1 VSIHLPNWQSGGYRS
16 KGGSVKS
23 GNVWIRIG
31 IFVASLTVLGALIYQ
46 AVHMGKPTESQVAE
60 SENNSIENSNHWIAL
75 VIEFTNAEHSKQYL
89 EGAREEAKRLGVRL
103 EILDAK
109 SNRKKMAHMIDDAIL
124 RNADGIMISHGSP
137 EALTASVKRSLNQ
150 SIPVVAFDC
159 EIPLPEVT
167 KIDQDDKRIA
177 EMSLKRILKN
187 TGGKGNL
194 VLIWVGG
201 YAPMDKRMNVYRRF
215 MSEHPRLKEV
225 VRFGEATTDT
235 AMYTQINM
243 KSVLDSHP
251 VGTINVVW
259 ATWDEFAK
267 GAAQAIKDAG
277 RTEIKLYGIDISNE
291 DLKYLQ
297 DPNSPWIETVAV
309 DPRSIA
315 KVQLRLLVRAV
326 KGEKIP
332 EHYALTPRL
341 VTKTM
346 LPKDAQ
352 VTMDNLHKYVPDW
365 GGTEEF
371 DVNQ

>member
-1 VSIHLPNWQSGGYRS
+1 
-16 KGGSVKS
+16 VKS
-23 GNVWIRIG
+23 GNVWVRIG
-31 IFVASLTVLGALIYQ
+31 IFVASLTILGAIIYQ
-46 AVHMGKPTESQVAE
+46 AVHMGKPTGSQVAE
-60 SENNSIENSNHWIAL
+60 PENTSVENSNLWIAL

-89 EGAREEAKRLGVRL
+89 EGVREEAKRLGVRL

-109 SNRKKMAHMIDDAIL
+109 SNRKEMAHMIDDAIL
-124 RNADGIMISHGSP
+124 RDADGIMISHGSP
-137 EALTASVKRSLNQ
+137 EALTASVKRSLDRG
-150 SIPVVAFDC
+150 IPVVAFDC

-177 EMSLKRILKN
+177 EMSLRRILKN
-187 TGGKGNL
+187 TGGKANL

-215 MSEHPRLKEV
+215 MTEHPGFKEV
-225 VRFGEATTDT
+225 VRFGEATADT

-277 RTEIKLYGIDISNE
+277 RTEIKLYGIDVSNE

-315 KVQLRLLVRAV
+315 KVQLRLLVRAI
-326 KGEKIP
+326 KGDKIP
-332 EHYALTPRL
+332 ERYALTPRL
-341 VTKTM
+341 ITKTM
-346 LPKDAQ
+346 LPKDVR

-371 DVNQ
+371 EVNQ

>member
-1 VSIHLPNWQSGGYRS
+1 LPNWQSGGYRS
-16 KGGSVKS
+16 EGRTVKS

-31 IFVASLTVLGALIYQ
+31 IFTASLTILGAIIYQ
-46 AVHMGKPTESQVAE
+46 AVHMGKPPESQVAE
-60 SENNSIENSNHWIAL
+60 SEKTSVENFNHWIAL

-89 EGAREEAKRLGVRL
+89 EGAREEAERQGVRL

-109 SNRKKMAHMIDDAIL
+109 SNRKMMAHMIDDAIL
-124 RNADGIMISHGSP
+124 RDADGIMISHGSP
-137 EALTASVKRSLNQ
+137 EALTASVKRSLNRG
-150 SIPVVAFDC
+150 IPVVAFDC

-177 EMSLKRILKN
+177 EMSLRRILKN
-187 TGGKGNL
+187 TGGKANL

-215 MSEHPRLKEV
+215 MSEHPGLKEV
-225 VRFGEATTDT
+225 VRFGEATADT

-277 RTEIKLYGIDISNE
+277 RTEIKLYGIDISDE

-315 KVQLRLLVRAV
+315 KVQLRLLVRAI

-332 EHYALTPRL
+332 ERYSLTPWL

-346 LPKDAQ
+346 LPKDVK
-352 VTMDNLHKYVPDW
+352 VTMDTLHKYLPDW
-365 GGTEEF
+365 GVTEEF
-371 DVNQ
+371 EVNQ

>member
-1 VSIHLPNWQSGGYRS
+1 VSIHLPNWQSGGYRR
-16 KGGSVKS
+16 GGGTVKS
-23 GNVWIRIG
+23 GNVWVRIG
-31 IFVASLTVLGALIYQ
+31 IFVASLTILGAIIYQ
-46 AVHMGKPTESQVAE
+46 AVHMGKPTGSQVAE
-60 SENNSIENSNHWIAL
+60 PENTSVENSNLWIAL

-89 EGAREEAKRLGVRL
+89 EGVREEAKRLGVRL

-109 SNRKKMAHMIDDAIL
+109 SNRKEMAHMIDDAIL
-124 RNADGIMISHGSP
+124 RDADGIMISHGSP
-137 EALTASVKRSLNQ
+137 EALTASVKRSLDRG
-150 SIPVVAFDC
+150 IPVVAFDC

-177 EMSLKRILKN
+177 EMSLRRILKN
-187 TGGKGNL
+187 TGGKANL

-215 MSEHPRLKEV
+215 MTEHPGFKEV
-225 VRFGEATTDT
+225 VRFGEATADT

-277 RTEIKLYGIDISNE
+277 RTEIKLYGIDVSNE

-315 KVQLRLLVRAV
+315 KVQLRLLVRAI
-326 KGEKIP
+326 KGDKIP
-332 EHYALTPRL
+332 ERYALTPRL
-341 VTKTM
+341 ITKTM
-346 LPKDAQ
+346 LPKDVR

-371 DVNQ
+371 EVNQ